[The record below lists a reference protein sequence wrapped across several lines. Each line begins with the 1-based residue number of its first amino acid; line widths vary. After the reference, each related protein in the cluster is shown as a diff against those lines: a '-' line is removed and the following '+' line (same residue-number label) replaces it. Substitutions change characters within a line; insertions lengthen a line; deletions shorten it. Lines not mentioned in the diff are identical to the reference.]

1 MTEKNSYSSGSA
13 TAQDAKNDETEWEMR
28 PGGMLVQ
35 KREVDNG
42 ADVSSSGPMI
52 SVSVTH
58 GHGPAK
64 YKILLPAQST
74 FGDMKKHLVAKTG
87 LQPEEQR
94 LLFRGKE
101 KDDDEHLHTAGVKDM
116 SKILLLENHTSKQR
130 NVEDVQRKVEDLQ
143 RKVDDVKMSGEVS
156 KALEAIAEV
165 RSEVDKLSDR
175 VAALEVAVNGGT
187 TVVDKEFV
195 VSTELLMRQLLK
207 LDSIDAEGE
216 AKLQRKAEVRRV
228 QNFVDT
234 LDALKARNSNP
245 ISNNHNNTVSVTTE
259 WETFDSGVSSLTPPS
274 PAPSSTTVTQDW
286 ERFD

>member
-1 MTEKNSYSSGSA
+1 MTEKNPYLSGSA
-13 TAQDAKNDETEWEMR
+13 TVQDEKHDETEWEMR
-28 PGGMLVQ
+28 PCGMLVQ
-35 KREVDNG
+35 KREDDNG

-52 SVSVTH
+52 AVSVTH
-58 GHGPAK
+58 GHGPTK
-64 YKILLPAQST
+64 YKIFLPAQST

-101 KDDDEHLHTAGVKDM
+101 KDDDEHLHTEGVKNL
-116 SKILLLENHTSKQR
+116 SKILLLEDKKNKQGKV
-130 NVEDVQRKVEDLQ
+130 VEDVKVVEEIKKSD
-143 RKVDDVKMSGEVS
+143 EVS
-156 KALEAIAEV
+156 KASEAIADV

-187 TVVDKEFV
+187 HVADKEFV

-234 LDALKARNSNP
+234 LDALKAQNSKP
-245 ISNNHNNTVSVTTE
+245 ISNNHNTVSVTTE
-259 WETFDSGVSSLTPPS
+259 WETFDSGVGSLTPPS
-274 PAPSSTTVTQDW
+274 PAPSSTRVTQDW
-286 ERFD
+286 EQFD

>member
-1 MTEKNSYSSGSA
+1 MNMTEKNSSPSGSA
-13 TAQDAKNDETEWEMR
+13 TMQDEKNHETELDMR
-28 PGGMLVQ
+28 PGGMFVQ

-42 ADVSSSGPMI
+42 ADVSSSDAMI

-58 GHGPAK
+58 GYGPTK
-64 YKILLPAQST
+64 YKIFLPPQST

-101 KDDDEHLHTAGVKDM
+101 KDDDEHLHTAGVKNL
-116 SKILLLENHTSKQR
+116 SKILLLEDHTSKQKVV
-130 NVEDVQRKVEDLQ
+130 VEDVKVVEE
-143 RKVDDVKMSGEVS
+143 VKKSDTFS
-156 KALEAIAEV
+156 KASEAIAEV
-165 RSEVDKLSDR
+165 QSEVDKLSER

-187 TVVDKEFV
+187 NVADKEFIV
-195 VSTELLMRQLLK
+195 LTELLMRQLLK
-207 LDSIDAEGE
+207 LDSIDAEGD

-234 LDALKARNSNP
+234 LDALKAGKSNP
-245 ISNNHNNTVSVTTE
+245 ISNNHNTVAVKTE
-259 WETFDSGVSSLTPPS
+259 WETFDSGVGSLTPPS
-274 PAPSSTTVTQDW
+274 PAPSSTRVTQDW

>member
-1 MTEKNSYSSGSA
+1 MTEKNSSPSGSA
-13 TAQDAKNDETEWEMR
+13 TMQDEKNHETELDMR
-28 PGGMLVQ
+28 PGGMFVQ

-42 ADVSSSGPMI
+42 ADVSSSDAMI

-58 GHGPAK
+58 GYGPTK
-64 YKILLPAQST
+64 YKIFLPPQST

-101 KDDDEHLHTAGVKDM
+101 KDDDEHLHTAGVKNL
-116 SKILLLENHTSKQR
+116 SKILLLEDHTSKQKKV
-130 NVEDVQRKVEDLQ
+130 VEDVKVVEE
-143 RKVDDVKMSGEVS
+143 VKKSDTFS
-156 KALEAIAEV
+156 KASEAIAEV
-165 RSEVDKLSDR
+165 QSEVDKLSER

-187 TVVDKEFV
+187 NVADKEFIV
-195 VSTELLMRQLLK
+195 LTELLMRQLLK
-207 LDSIDAEGE
+207 LDSIDAEGD

-234 LDALKARNSNP
+234 LDALKAGKSNP
-245 ISNNHNNTVSVTTE
+245 ISNNHNTVAVKTE
-259 WETFDSGVSSLTPPS
+259 WETFDSGVGSLTPPS
-274 PAPSSTTVTQDW
+274 PAPSSTRVTQDW

>member
-1 MTEKNSYSSGSA
+1 MTEKNPYLSGSA
-13 TAQDAKNDETEWEMR
+13 TVQNEKNDETEWEMR

-35 KREVDNG
+35 KREDNNG
-42 ADVSSSGPMI
+42 ADVSSTGPMI
-52 SVSVTH
+52 AVSVTH
-58 GHGPAK
+58 GHGPTK
-64 YKILLPAQST
+64 YKLFLPAQST

-101 KDDDEHLHTAGVKDM
+101 KDDDEHLHTAGVKNL
-116 SKILLLENHTSKQR
+116 SKILLLENKTSKQR
-130 NVEDVQRKVEDLQ
+130 KVVEDVKVVEE
-143 RKVDDVKMSGEVS
+143 VKRSDGGVS
-156 KALEAIAEV
+156 KASEAIADV

-175 VAALEVAVNGGT
+175 VAALEVAVNSGT
-187 TVVDKEFV
+187 KVADKEFV

-216 AKLQRKAEVRRV
+216 AKLQRKAEVCRV

-234 LDALKARNSNP
+234 LDALKAQNSKS
-245 ISNNHNNTVSVTTE
+245 IIKNHNTVSVTTE
-259 WETFDSGVSSLTPPS
+259 WETFDSGVGSLTPPS
-274 PAPSSTTVTQDW
+274 PAPSSTRVTQDW